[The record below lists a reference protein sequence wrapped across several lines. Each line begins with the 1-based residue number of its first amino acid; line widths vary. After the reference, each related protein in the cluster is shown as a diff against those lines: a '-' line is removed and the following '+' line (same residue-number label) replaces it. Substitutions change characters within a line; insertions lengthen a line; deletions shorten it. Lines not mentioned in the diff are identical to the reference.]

1 CISFTSFSFVSGAHS
16 EDQVTQ
22 KPDSLRVSEGES
34 VRINCRYQTSSFYAM
49 QWYKQAPNQ
58 GLKYINKAT
67 RDGSTYGD
75 DSGKFK
81 PAVDTSSKTGSLTI
95 QPSVSDS
102 AIYYCAIE
110 PAQ

>member
-1 CISFTSFSFVSGAHS
+1 
-16 EDQVTQ
+16 EDQVSQ
-22 KPDSLRVSEGES
+22 IPDSQRVSEGES
-34 VRINCRYQTSSFYAM
+34 VQINCHYQTSSFNTM

-58 GLKYINKAT
+58 GLKYINKAW
-67 RDGSTYGD
+67 GSGTHGD
-75 DSGKFK
+75 NSDKYK
-81 PAVDTSSKTGSLTI
+81 PAVDTSSKTNSLTI